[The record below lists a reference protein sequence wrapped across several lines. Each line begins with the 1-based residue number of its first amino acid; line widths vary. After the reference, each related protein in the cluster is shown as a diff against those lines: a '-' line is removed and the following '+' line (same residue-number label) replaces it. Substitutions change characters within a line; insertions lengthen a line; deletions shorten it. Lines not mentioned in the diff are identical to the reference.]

1 MIDYIKLSRIVSQA
15 LRHAPVNYNLILDD
29 EGWVEMNDLLISLKN
44 KSSEWNNVGVQDLE
58 YLIESSEKKR
68 HEIVGSKIRAKYGH
82 SVKGLF
88 HKKDSIPPDILYHGT
103 SEANL
108 KNILK
113 EGLKPMKRQYVH
125 LSSVIKEAFIVG
137 KRKSKTPI
145 ILKVDAKLA
154 NSNSCKFYT
163 GNDKIWLV
171 KYIPPEYIVIND

>member
-1 MIDYIKLSRIVSQA
+1 
-15 LRHAPVNYNLILDD
+15 
-29 EGWVEMNDLLISLKN
+29 MN
-44 KSSEWNNVGVQDLE
+44 G
-58 YLIESSEKKR
+58 
-68 HEIVGSKIRAKYGH
+68 G
-82 SVKGLF
+82 
-88 HKKDSIPPDILYHGT
+88 IPPDILYHGT

-154 NSNSCKFYT
+154 NNNGCKFYP
-163 GNDKIWLV
+163 GNDKIWLA
-171 KYIPPEYIVIND
+171 KYVPAEYIVIND